1 MDYVQD
7 SFAHILL
14 SWEWMSLLLVELKC
28 LTYTSALSFCKIQE
42 SDDNSFRLHVL
53 ELLEIDVVDSLVLQ
67 FQIGIN
73 FESFC

>member
-1 MDYVQD
+1 MDYIQD
-7 SFAHILL
+7 SFAHIPLYEKWIL
-14 SWEWMSLLLVELKC
+14 ALFAELAR
-28 LTYTSALSFCKIQE
+28 LTYASALSFCKIQE